1 MKILPLFFLLLIAI
15 PGFSQDADD
24 ASAPD
29 SKPKGDEKKIEEEES
44 DFKDNVS
51 ITSHKGTFG
60 GVAMDYTATA
70 GTMVIKKDEE
80 DPQAAIFY
88 TAYTKDGLDDLTK
101 RPIVFCFNGGPGSA
115 SVWLHLGGFGPKRVQ
130 MNPDGTMPAPPFS
143 LGPNPESLLG
153 AADLVFVDPVT
164 TGFSRTEK
172 LEDAKKFHSFEGDL
186 DSIAEFI
193 RLYTTRNN
201 RWLSPK
207 FLAGES
213 YGAFRVAG
221 LSEVLHRK
229 YGLYLNGLVLVSG
242 VLGFDTLMGSDLA
255 DISFLP
261 AMTEVAAWHGKLEG
275 DLANDGKKRRAEVE
289 TFSKGEY
296 ASALLQGAKLDP
308 AKKTELAEKISG
320 YIGLDAD
327 LIERLNLRV
336 STTRFREELLRD
348 TGEILGRFDARIK
361 GRDADLAGNRPWF
374 DPSYSAVY
382 GPFASTLKDYLRRA
396 LKFESDRTYEILTSK
411 VRPWD
416 YSNSFVGQPVDVTP
430 KLASA
435 LSENPYLKIMVN
447 CGYQDLATPYT
458 GITHSLDHLEI
469 APEYRD
475 NISFTFYEGGHM
487 MYTIEESNV
496 QWNKDVANF
505 VRQNSGSAKA
515 E

>member
-1 MKILPLFFLLLIAI
+1 MKIFPVAFFLLAI
-15 PGFSQDADD
+15 SFTGISQDKKEEG
-24 ASAPD
+24 
-29 SKPKGDEKKIEEEES
+29 KPKPEDKPPAKEEKES
-44 DFKDNVS
+44 GFKDKVS
-51 ITSHKGTFG
+51 VTKHKGTFG

-70 GTMVIKKDEE
+70 GTMVIKKDEK
-80 DPQAAIFY
+80 DPEAAIFY
-88 TAYTKDGLDDLTK
+88 TAYIKDGVEDPAK
-101 RPIVFCFNGGPGSA
+101 RPLVFCFNGGPGSA

-130 MNPDGTMPAPPFS
+130 MNPDGTMPPPPFS

-164 TGFSRTEK
+164 TGFSRTK
-172 LEDAKKFHSFEGDL
+172 KPEDAKAFHSFEGDL
-186 DSIAEFI
+186 DSVAEFI
-193 RLYTTRNN
+193 RLYTTRNE

-221 LSEVLHRK
+221 LSEVLHQK
-229 YGLYLNGLVLVSG
+229 YGFYLNGIVLVSG
-242 VLGFDTLMGSDLA
+242 VLSFDTLWGSDLA
-255 DISFLP
+255 DICILP
-261 AMTEVAAWHGKLEG
+261 ALSEVAAWHDKLEG
-275 DLANDGKKRRAEVE
+275 DLADNNERRRSEVE
-289 TFSKGEY
+289 AFARGEY

-308 AKKTELAEKISG
+308 AKKSELAKKISG

-327 LIERLNLRV
+327 LIERMNLRV
-336 STTRFREELLRD
+336 DSTRFREELLRD
-348 TGEILGRFDARIK
+348 SGEIIGRFDARIK
-361 GRDADLAGNRPWF
+361 GRDADLAGTSPWF

-382 GPFASTLKDYLRRA
+382 GPFAATLKDYLRRE

-416 YSNSFVGQPVDVTP
+416 YSKAFVGQPVDVTP

-469 APEYRD
+469 APEFRD
-475 NISFTFYEGGHM
+475 NISYTFYEGGHM
-487 MYTIEESNV
+487 MYTIEKSNAL
-496 QWNKDVANF
+496 WNKDVADF
-505 VRQNSGSAKA
+505 VRENSNIENA